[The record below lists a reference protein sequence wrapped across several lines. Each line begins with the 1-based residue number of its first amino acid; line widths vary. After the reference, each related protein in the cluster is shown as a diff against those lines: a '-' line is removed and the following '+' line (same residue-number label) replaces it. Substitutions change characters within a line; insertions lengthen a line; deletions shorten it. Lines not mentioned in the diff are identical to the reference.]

1 MQNKGNTEA
10 IKLDKT
16 TATLEPD
23 KSSGG
28 GLFVPGKDRV
38 VYRPPERKSLL
49 GKISYFN
56 FLILVL
62 IFVDLEKLSKKPP
75 EK

>member
-1 MQNKGNTEA
+1 MENRGNPEA

-16 TATLEPD
+16 TATSEPENN
-23 KSSGG
+23 SGG

-49 GKISYFN
+49 DEIFITI
-56 FLILVL
+56 FLL
-62 IFVDLEKLSKKPP
+62 F
-75 EK
+75 